1 MKKNLYKQVAATNH
15 YIYNS
20 EENSLTNKLQ
30 NYKQRIHN
38 YGIEIDNYKE

>member
-20 EENSLTNKLQ
+20 LTNKLQ
-30 NYKQRIHN
+30 NYKQRTHN